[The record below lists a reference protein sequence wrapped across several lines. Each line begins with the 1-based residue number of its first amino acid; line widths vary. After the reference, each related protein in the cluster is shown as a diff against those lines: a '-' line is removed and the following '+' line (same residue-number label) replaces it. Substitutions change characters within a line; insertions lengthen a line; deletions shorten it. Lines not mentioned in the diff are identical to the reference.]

1 MTIVEL
7 APALT
12 APDPVLVPLPIGEGG
27 KAGARRHGGLDAPP
41 PTAPS
46 SAAARRGP

>member
-12 APDPVLVPLPIGEGG
+12 AFRPVLVPLLNGG
-27 KAGARRHGGLDAPP
+27 SGMAGARPHGGLDAPP
-41 PTAPS
+41 PQH
-46 SAAARRGP
+46 

>member
-12 APDPVLVPLPIGEGG
+12 AFRPVLVPLLNGRSGM
-27 KAGARRHGGLDAPP
+27 AGARHHGGAN
-41 PTAPS
+41 TAIFS
-46 SAAARRGP
+46 VVNAV